1 MKNLTASCVANANI
15 IHSKSLS
22 SFTCSVTTGSSTTF
36 SSIGSPFTKLFLGP
50 IGFQLYLLQQVAVE
64 LVGVVKKPLVGL
76 P

>member
-36 SSIGSPFTKLFLGP
+36 SSIGSPFTKLFIGP
-50 IGFQLYLLQQVAVE
+50 IASVVFTTQL
-64 LVGVVKKPLVGL
+64 
-76 P
+76 